1 MNSFFTFAKSVSS
14 EHMQT
19 LWGRVLAKEVGQPGS
34 FSIRSLETLKRMTY
48 SEAVSF
54 ITACKLT
61 ASFSPK
67 MPRKMIVV
75 GYHNS
80 SSSLFSPLKAP
91 PEIDL
96 YEFALGLLEQ
106 KNLASIGLLYDDK
119 LISGVLERGEEIP
132 LYFAQSVLVL
142 TPRKRKLHLTHI
154 PLTQIGL
161 ELSNLVSEGEDSTYL
176 VNLKENLAS
185 GFVVKEIPRNG

>member
-1 MNSFFTFAKSVSS
+1 MNSFFAFAKSVSA

-54 ITACKLT
+54 ATACKLT

-67 MPRKMIVV
+67 MPRKMIIIS
-75 GYHNS
+75 YHNS
-80 SSSLFSPLKAP
+80 SSSLFSPLKAL

-96 YEFALGLLEQ
+96 YDFALGLLEQ
-106 KNLASIGLLYDDK
+106 KHLASIGLLYDDK
-119 LISGVLERGEEIP
+119 LISGVFERGEEIK
-132 LYFAQSVLVL
+132 LYFAKSVIVL
-142 TPRKRKLHLTHI
+142 TPRKRKLCLTHFQ
-154 PLTQIGL
+154 LTQVGL
-161 ELSNLVSEGEDSTYL
+161 ELSSLVGEGENSTYL
-176 VNLKENLAS
+176 AKLKENLAS
-185 GFVVKEIPRNG
+185 GFVMNEIPGTS